1 MSTERLFA
9 DLLQELCDG
18 KKTGALYVRIAEASE
33 DLYRI
38 FFVNGD
44 IFHIRYG
51 SAAGKDCLDIIE
63 FYTLQGATYFEGVQ
77 PPVTERADMPGTKD
91 IISLFR
97 RLNKKITVK

>member
-9 DLLQELCDG
+9 DILQELCDG

-63 FYTLQGATYFEGVQ
+63 FYNLQGATYFEGVQ
-77 PPVTERADMPGTKD
+77 PPVTERANIPETKE

-97 RLNKKITVK
+97 RLNKKITAK

>member
-9 DLLQELCDG
+9 DVLQELHDE
-18 KKTGALYVRIAEASE
+18 KKSGALYVRIAEASE

-38 FFVNGD
+38 FFVKGD

-77 PPVTERADMPGTKD
+77 PPVTERTDMPGTKD

-97 RLNKKITVK
+97 RFNKKIKMK